1 MHSQTLDTIREQNHV
16 NYFDGLISFSN
27 WSMQQ
32 ITLKSDQ
39 VVKVL
44 NGLMKELHSDNVMDL
59 LLKAKELK
67 EASKR

>member
-1 MHSQTLDTIREQNHV
+1 
-16 NYFDGLISFSN
+16 
-27 WSMQQ
+27 MQQ

-67 EASKR
+67 EASKK